1 MKMNNLEDIIEDY
14 TKVFSKAL
22 QMLIEE
28 IEENRESNYSFNDVD
43 VLANIWNDL
52 CDKYLDE

>member
-1 MKMNNLEDIIEDY
+1 MNNLEDIIEDFA
-14 TKVFSKAL
+14 KVFSKAL

-28 IEENRESNYSFNDVD
+28 IEENKESNYSFNDVD

-52 CDKYLDE
+52 CDIYLKD